1 MMLLKSAFSI
11 KLKDIVVIGLI
22 LAVCVYGYRAWQK
35 SDSMPDVS
43 YYLLDGGIVNPS
55 DLKGK
60 FVIVSFWSVNC
71 SVCVKELATLT
82 SFYNNHRGKGV
93 EIILVAVPHDPP
105 EELSSFI
112 RRELLS
118 LKVAHDVNGRIV
130 QAWGGISYTPTVF
143 FVNYQGKVMD
153 RVVGEVT
160 MAELERLYQ
169 QGRNPQLP

>member
-1 MMLLKSAFSI
+1 MFLKPAFSI
-11 KLKDIVVIGLI
+11 KLKDILIIGLI
-22 LAVCVYGYRAWQK
+22 LAVSVYGYRAWQK
-35 SDSMPDVS
+35 SDAMPEVS

-55 DLKGK
+55 DLEGK
-60 FVIVSFWSVNC
+60 FVIISFWSVNC
-71 SVCVKELATLT
+71 SVCIKELATLT

-93 EIILVAVPHDPP
+93 EIILVAVPNDNA
-105 EELSSFI
+105 EELSRFI
-112 RRELLS
+112 RREMLM
-118 LKVAHDVNGRIV
+118 LKVAHDASGRIV

-169 QGRNPQLP
+169 EGKNPQMP